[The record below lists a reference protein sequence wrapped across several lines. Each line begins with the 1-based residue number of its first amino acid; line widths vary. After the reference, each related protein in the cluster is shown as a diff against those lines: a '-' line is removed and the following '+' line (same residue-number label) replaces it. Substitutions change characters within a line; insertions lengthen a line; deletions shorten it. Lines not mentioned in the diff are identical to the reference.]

1 MKFHLR
7 RIGKKGIYVEIYQFR
22 LRHKNDHSLVPGIQ
36 FYTRTG
42 GDLFLLF
49 GDGRSNV
56 DCFD

>member
-1 MKFHLR
+1 MKCHLR
-7 RIGKKGIYVEIYQFR
+7 RLGKKGICVEIHQCR
-22 LRHKNDHSLVPGIQ
+22 LRHKNGHSLAPSIQ

-42 GDLFLLF
+42 RDQFLLF